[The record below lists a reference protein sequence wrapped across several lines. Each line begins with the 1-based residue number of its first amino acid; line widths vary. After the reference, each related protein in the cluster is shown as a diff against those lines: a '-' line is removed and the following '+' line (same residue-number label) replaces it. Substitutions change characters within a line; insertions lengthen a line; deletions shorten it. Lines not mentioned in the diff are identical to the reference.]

1 MTAAGREEE
10 VEREN
15 ENEVLENCRRRDERG
30 ARALARKSRLVI
42 SRDSLSWRRRR
53 AAAVSA
59 VSLVSTSLSLARDD
73 NVKAK
78 EERKK
83 GTHIPETLIRRKL

>member
-42 SRDSLSWRRRR
+42 SRDSHSRV